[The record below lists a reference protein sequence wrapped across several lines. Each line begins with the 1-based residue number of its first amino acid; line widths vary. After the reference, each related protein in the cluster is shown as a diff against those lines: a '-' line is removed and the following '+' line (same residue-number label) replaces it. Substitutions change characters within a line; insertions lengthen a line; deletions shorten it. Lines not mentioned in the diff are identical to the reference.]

1 MNKSQNLLVKIHD
14 DLMARLS
21 RLELQTRDAEI
32 DADARHDLL
41 VDQGMQL
48 SWCERMLQW
57 YEEHTNLR
65 PPANL

>member
-1 MNKSQNLLVKIHD
+1 ME
-14 DLMARLS
+14 RLS
-21 RLELQTRDAEI
+21 RLEIQIRDAEI